1 VDIVIIEHLS
11 FITPTMIK
19 IDVEGFE
26 LEVLK
31 GAQNILKKYK
41 PILIIEFSEDRDNVH
56 TSSAE
61 IVDFIRSHARY
72 SLFKLA
78 GGKERKSKLVE
89 ILSYEDL
96 PKHDNV
102 ICIPI

>member
-1 VDIVIIEHLS
+1 
-11 FITPTMIK
+11 MIK

-41 PILIIEFSEDRDNVH
+41 PILIIEFSEDRENVH

-89 ILSYEDL
+89 ILSYDDL

-102 ICIPI
+102 ICIPL